1 MLDLFGWDVGM
12 STVAAGILLVGA
24 LVIGG
29 ITQIVGETRRFHWL
43 PVAAGAFLGG
53 YLGSEAFGSL
63 STWGPA
69 FEGLYIVPALIGAAV
84 LGAIVDGLTR
94 YAADETYTA
103 EPRPV

>member
-12 STVAAGILLVGA
+12 STAAAAILLVGA

-29 ITQIVGETRRFHWL
+29 ITQIIGETRAFHWL

-63 STWGPA
+63 STWGPE
-69 FEGLYIVPALIGAAV
+69 FEGLYIVPALIGGAIV
-84 LGAIVDGLTR
+84 GAIVDGLTR
-94 YAADETYTA
+94 YAAHETYVS
-103 EPRPV
+103 EPRPI

>member
-12 STVAAGILLVGA
+12 STAAAAILLVGA

-29 ITQIVGETRRFHWL
+29 ITQIIGETRAFHWL

-63 STWGPA
+63 STWGPE
-69 FEGLYIVPALIGAAV
+69 FEGLYIVPALIGAGI

-94 YAADETYTA
+94 YAAHESYLP
-103 EPRPV
+103 EPGPV